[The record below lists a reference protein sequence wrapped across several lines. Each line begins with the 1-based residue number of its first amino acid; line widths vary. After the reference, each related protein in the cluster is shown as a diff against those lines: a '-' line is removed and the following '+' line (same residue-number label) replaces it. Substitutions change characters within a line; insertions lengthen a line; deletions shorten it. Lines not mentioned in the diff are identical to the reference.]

1 MIRPKASRDLVDR
14 MGAMRRAFDAAKQEV
29 EQAAELYADALY
41 VAGEDGNV
49 DPATLERL
57 EAAEARM
64 AEIARGIPPLVEE
77 ARAAGISDNL
87 INLYKQSAGMTH

>member
-14 MGAMRRAFDAAKQEV
+14 MADMRRAFEAAKNEV

-41 VAGEDGNV
+41 VAGDDGNV
-49 DPATLERL
+49 DPAILDRL
-57 EAAEARM
+57 EVAEARM